1 MKKAIGFIG
10 SANREMNAQEAKLA
24 RELGKLAAE
33 KGLVSYSG
41 ACPGYPLE
49 ATRGAKEAGGITI
62 GIAPAGS
69 FDEHTEKWNYP
80 TKEFDS
86 IVFTGMGR
94 ARNFLIIRA
103 SDALVVLGGRV
114 GTLNEVSF
122 AYDEGKVIGVLEG
135 FGGIASKMKE
145 LNKWFSVKDTGAR
158 VVFASRPGE
167 LIKKI
172 LELIPEKID

>member
-10 SANREMNAQEAKLA
+10 SAEREMEPAQARLS
-24 RELGKLAAE
+24 RELGGIAAQ
-33 KGLVSYSG
+33 KGFVSYSG
-41 ACPGYPLE
+41 ACTGYPLE
-49 ATRGAKEAGGITI
+49 AIKGAKEAGGITI
-62 GIAPAGS
+62 GIAPACS
-69 FDEHTEKWNYP
+69 FEEHTEKWDYP
-80 TKEFDS
+80 AKEFDS

-103 SDALVVLGGRV
+103 SDAVVVLGGRV

-145 LNKWFSVKDTGAR
+145 LNEWFSVKKTGAR
-158 VVFASRPGE
+158 IVFAGSPAE
-167 LIKKI
+167 LIERI
-172 LELIPEKID
+172 LKLIPGRI

>member
-1 MKKAIGFIG
+1 MKKSIGFIG
-10 SANREMNAQEAKLA
+10 SAEREVQLEQAKLA
-24 RELGKLAAE
+24 RELGRIAAQ

-41 ACPGYPLE
+41 ACTGYPLE
-49 ATRGAKEAGGITI
+49 AIRGAKEAGGITI

-69 FDEHTEKWNYP
+69 FDEHTGKWDYP

-103 SDALVVLGGRV
+103 SDALIVLGGRV

-122 AYDEGKVIGVLEG
+122 AYDEGKIIGVLEG

-145 LNKWFSVKDTGAR
+145 LSEWFSVKDTGAR
-158 VVFASRPGE
+158 TVFARKPLE
-167 LIKKI
+167 LIEKI
-172 LELIPEKID
+172 IELIPERTN